1 MKTIKHILSVV
12 LMGVALASCDDLF
25 EPAQENLKDV
35 SSMYG
40 DASYAQGIL
49 GNAYILLP
57 YSNSPQTD
65 LATDDAV
72 SNDQTNSYLQMATGA
87 WSSQND
93 PTSQWKN
100 RLNAIQYVNI
110 MVANAEKVAWSTDE
124 GLQRLFSDLFKGD
137 AYGMRALQMFYLLRA
152 HAGMVD
158 GVNEMMGV
166 PILREFQ
173 EAGADFNQPRATF
186 RACIDSIMVDIDRA
200 LELLPYEYEDVTDDN
215 AVPEKYKR
223 YYISAGKYTR
233 AFGYHQ
239 KGKINGMILRALRA
253 QVALFAA
260 SPAYAQYSGV
270 TMEQAARY
278 AAELI
283 NTKEMPADGYK
294 WFANTTE
301 IGGLNKG
308 YNSSESIWQTNVSE
322 RHSLEGDF
330 YPPSINGLG
339 RCNPSQNLVD
349 AFPMTNGY
357 PITDSRSG
365 YNPQAPY
372 ADRDARLAAYILYDG
387 QTIGSG
393 NTTIITGTYGDNNVN
408 GLNYTVG
415 YSTRTGYY
423 MRKLLRP
430 DVNLNPSNITN
441 QKSYDARIR
450 WTEMFLDYAE
460 AANEAVGPNVAVAGS
475 KWTAKSVIRSLRER
489 AGICAGVDDPYLD
502 ECAQNKDKMRE
513 LIRNERRLELCF
525 ENHRFYDLRRWQVDL
540 NKLNETV
547 KGAEISA
554 PNAGFKTIDVE
565 QRNYKQHQFFGPI
578 PYSEILKYDALQ
590 QNSGW

>member
-1 MKTIKHILSVV
+1 
-12 LMGVALASCDDLF
+12 MGITLASCDDLF

-40 DASYAQGIL
+40 DANYAQGIL

-72 SNDQTNSYLQMATGA
+72 SNDQSNSYLQMATGA
-87 WSSQND
+87 WSAEND

-110 MVANAEKVAWSTDE
+110 MVANADKVAWSTDE
-124 GLQRLFSDLFKGD
+124 GLQRLFTDLFKGD
-137 AYGMRALQMFYLLRA
+137 AYGMRALQLFYLLRA

-158 GVNEMMGV
+158 GVSEMMGV

-173 EAGADFNQPRATF
+173 EADADFNQPRATF

-200 LELLPYEYEDVTDDN
+200 LELLPYEYNDISDDN
-215 AVPEKYKR
+215 AVPAKYR
-223 YYISAGKYTR
+223 SLGISAGKYTR

-239 KGKINGMILRALRA
+239 KGKINGMILRALRV

-260 SPAYAQYSGV
+260 SPAYANYSGIS
-270 TMEQAARY
+270 MEQAARY

-283 NTKEMPADGYK
+283 DTKDMPADGYK
-294 WFANTTE
+294 WFANTAE

-322 RHSLEGDF
+322 RHDLESNY

-349 AFPMTNGY
+349 AFPMSNGY

-365 YNPQAPY
+365 YNPQNPY
-372 ADRDARLAAYILYDG
+372 ADRDGRLAAYILYDG
-387 QTIGSG
+387 QSIGSAG
-393 NTTIITGTYGDNNVN
+393 TTIITGTYEANNIN

-460 AANEAVGPNVAVAGS
+460 AANEAVGPEVAVAGS
-475 KWTAKSVIRSLRER
+475 KWTAKSVIKSLRER
-489 AGICAGVDDPYLD
+489 AGICPGTDDPYLN
-502 ECAQNKDKMRE
+502 ECVQSKEKMRE

-554 PNAGFKTIDVE
+554 ADAGFKTIDVE
-565 QRNYKQHQFFGPI
+565 PRNYKDYQYFAPI
-578 PYSEILKYDALQ
+578 PYSEILKYNALQ
-590 QNSGW
+590 QNKGW

>member
-215 AVPEKYKR
+215 AVPAKYKSLG
-223 YYISAGKYTR
+223 ISAGKYTR

-450 WTEMFLDYAE
+450 WTEIFLDYAE
-460 AANEAVGPNVAVAGS
+460 AANEAVGPNAAVAGS
-475 KWTAKSVIRSLRER
+475 KWTAKSVIKSLRER

-502 ECAQNKDKMRE
+502 ECAQSKEKMRE

>member
-215 AVPEKYKR
+215 AVPAKYKSLG
-223 YYISAGKYTR
+223 ISAGKYTR

-460 AANEAVGPNVAVAGS
+460 AANEAVGPEAAVAGS
-475 KWTAKSVIRSLRER
+475 KWTAKSVIKSLRER
-489 AGICAGVDDPYLD
+489 AGICTGVDDPYLD
-502 ECAQNKDKMRE
+502 ECAQSKEKMRE

>member
-57 YSNSPQTD
+57 YSNAPQTD

-215 AVPEKYKR
+215 AVPAKYKSLG
-223 YYISAGKYTR
+223 ISAGKYTR

-460 AANEAVGPNVAVAGS
+460 AANEAVGPNAAVAGS
-475 KWTAKSVIRSLRER
+475 KWTAKSVIKSLRER
-489 AGICAGVDDPYLD
+489 AGICTGVDDPYLD
-502 ECAQNKDKMRE
+502 ECAQSKEKMRE

>member
-110 MVANAEKVAWSTDE
+110 MVANADKVAWSTDE

-460 AANEAVGPNVAVAGS
+460 AANEAWGPKNGGNNGFSAYNVIKA
-475 KWTAKSVIRSLRER
+475 IRQR
-489 AGICAGVDDPYLD
+489 AGLSGNDVYLE
-502 ECAQNKDKMRE
+502 ECANDKAKMRE
-513 LIRNERRLELCF
+513 LIRNERRIELCF
-525 ENHRFYDLRRWQVDL
+525 EGFRFWDLRRWKVDL
-540 NKLNETV
+540 SKLNETV
-547 KGAEISA
+547 KGMQIQ
-554 PNAGFKTIDVE
+554 NNQYKVVDVE
-565 QRNYKQHQFFGPI
+565 TRNYSDYMYYGPV
-578 PYSEILKYDALQ
+578 PYSEMLKFDALV
-590 QNSGW
+590 QNKGWGK

>member
-365 YNPQAPY
+365 YNANNPY
-372 ADRDARLAAYILYDG
+372 ANRDARLAAYILYDG
-387 QTIGSG
+387 QAIGSG

-502 ECAQNKDKMRE
+502 ECAQSKEKMRE

>member
-110 MVANAEKVAWSTDE
+110 MVANADKVAWSTDE

-475 KWTAKSVIRSLRER
+475 KWTAKSVIKSLRER
-489 AGICAGVDDPYLD
+489 AGICVGVDDPYLN

>member
-110 MVANAEKVAWSTDE
+110 MVANADKVAWSTDE

-475 KWTAKSVIRSLRER
+475 KWTAKSVIKSLRER
-489 AGICAGVDDPYLD
+489 AGICAGVDDPYLN

>member
-110 MVANAEKVAWSTDE
+110 MVANADKVAWSTDE

-450 WTEMFLDYAE
+450 WTEMFLDSMLPWQE
-460 AANEAVGPNVAVAGS
+460 ASGPPRASSGLCASVLASVPVSMTPISTNVP
-475 KWTAKSVIRSLRER
+475 R
-489 AGICAGVDDPYLD
+489 ARRRCA
-502 ECAQNKDKMRE
+502 
-513 LIRNERRLELCF
+513 
-525 ENHRFYDLRRWQVDL
+525 
-540 NKLNETV
+540 
-547 KGAEISA
+547 S
-554 PNAGFKTIDVE
+554 
-565 QRNYKQHQFFGPI
+565 
-578 PYSEILKYDALQ
+578 
-590 QNSGW
+590 

>member
-110 MVANAEKVAWSTDE
+110 MVANADKVAWSTDE

-460 AANEAVGPNVAVAGS
+460 AANEAVGPEAAVAGS
-475 KWTAKSVIRSLRER
+475 KWTAKSVIKSLRER
-489 AGICAGVDDPYLD
+489 AGICAGVDDPYLN

>member
-186 RACIDSIMVDIDRA
+186 RACIDSIMIDIDRA

-349 AFPMTNGY
+349 AFPMINGY

-387 QTIGSG
+387 QAIGSG

-460 AANEAVGPNVAVAGS
+460 AANEAVGPEAAVAGS
-475 KWTAKSVIRSLRER
+475 KWTAKSVIKSLRER